1 MIRDGYVM
9 EGILS
14 DIRVLELGES
24 PSVAFCGKLLAD
36 QGATVIKVESLNG
49 DPLRYDPPFLQTS
62 SGELISS
69 SFLSF
74 NTNKFGITLDIT
86 QPEAAKICKELVNT
100 CDICI
105 ESFEPGY
112 LAHLG
117 LDHESLMATNDTLIM
132 LSITYYGQTG
142 PYAHYRAD
150 ELTSQA
156 IGGFLYAVTGSADK
170 PPMGTVLNQMEITT
184 ARNGVVAIMAAVLN
198 RDAQGVGSYI
208 DLSTAESVVATPS
221 QLIHPRSYTGRN
233 PKRGGS
239 DTNVMDGMHL
249 PTKDGEV
256 TLTTAGTG
264 GKPMEVWSE
273 FLDEP
278 RLLDEK
284 FSNRSGRLEHWEEL
298 YNLVAPKLMNWEN
311 IPLMEATMAQGLVIG
326 LVQSPLQV
334 LQSPHLSERGYFVY
348 IDDPELGN
356 LAYPGP
362 GFFIDG
368 ENIMTS
374 DRVAPRLGQHNDYI
388 FTEVLKL
395 SSGVIEDLR
404 SQDAI

>member
-1 MIRDGYVM
+1 M

-112 LAHLG
+112 LANLG
-117 LDHESLMATNDTLIM
+117 LDHETLMATNDTLIM

>member
-1 MIRDGYVM
+1 M

-112 LAHLG
+112 LANLG

-278 RLLDEK
+278 RLLDQK

-298 YNLVAPKLMNWEN
+298 YDLVAPKLMNWEN

-404 SQDAI
+404 SQHAI

>member
-1 MIRDGYVM
+1 M

-112 LAHLG
+112 LANLG

-278 RLLDEK
+278 RLLDQK

-298 YNLVAPKLMNWEN
+298 YDLVAPKLMNWEN

>member
-1 MIRDGYVM
+1 M

-112 LAHLG
+112 LANLG

-278 RLLDEK
+278 KLLDQK

-298 YNLVAPKLMNWEN
+298 YDLVAPKLMNWEN

>member
-1 MIRDGYVM
+1 M

-112 LAHLG
+112 LANLG

-334 LQSPHLSERGYFVY
+334 LQSPHLSERGYFVS

>member
-1 MIRDGYVM
+1 M

-14 DIRVLELGES
+14 DIRVIELGES

>member
-1 MIRDGYVM
+1 M

-112 LAHLG
+112 LANLG

-278 RLLDEK
+278 RLLDQK
-284 FSNRSGRLEHWEEL
+284 FSNRSGRLDHWEEL
-298 YNLVAPKLMNWEN
+298 YDLVAPKLMNWEN
-311 IPLMEATMAQGLVIG
+311 IALMEATMAQGLVIG

>member
-1 MIRDGYVM
+1 M

-112 LAHLG
+112 LANLG

-278 RLLDEK
+278 RLLDQK

-404 SQDAI
+404 SQHAI

>member
-1 MIRDGYVM
+1 M

-112 LAHLG
+112 LANLG

-278 RLLDEK
+278 RLLDPK
-284 FSNRSGRLEHWEEL
+284 FSNRTGRLDHWEDL
-298 YNLVAPKLMNWEN
+298 YDLVAPKLMNWEN

>member
-112 LAHLG
+112 LANLG

>member
-1 MIRDGYVM
+1 M

-49 DPLRYDPPFLQTS
+49 APLRYDPPFLQTS

-112 LAHLG
+112 LANLG

-249 PTKDGEV
+249 QTKDGEV

>member
-1 MIRDGYVM
+1 M

-112 LAHLG
+112 LANLG

-278 RLLDEK
+278 RLLDQK
-284 FSNRSGRLEHWEEL
+284 FSNRSGRLDHWEEL

>member
-1 MIRDGYVM
+1 M

-49 DPLRYDPPFLQTS
+49 DPLRYEPPFLQTS

-239 DTNVMDGMHL
+239 DTNVMDRMHL
-249 PTKDGEV
+249 PTKDVEV

-278 RLLDEK
+278 RLLDQK

>member
-1 MIRDGYVM
+1 M

-86 QPEAAKICKELVNT
+86 QPEAANICKELVNT

-112 LAHLG
+112 LANLG

-278 RLLDEK
+278 RLLDQK

-334 LQSPHLSERGYFVY
+334 LQSPHLSERGYFVS

>member
-1 MIRDGYVM
+1 MVRDGYVM

-49 DPLRYDPPFLQTS
+49 DPLRYDSPFLQTS

-112 LAHLG
+112 LANLG

-278 RLLDEK
+278 RLLDQK